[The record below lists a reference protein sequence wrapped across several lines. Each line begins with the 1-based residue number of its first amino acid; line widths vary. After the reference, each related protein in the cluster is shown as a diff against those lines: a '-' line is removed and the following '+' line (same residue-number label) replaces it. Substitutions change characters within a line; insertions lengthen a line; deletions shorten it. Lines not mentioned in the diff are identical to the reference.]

1 MSRNIID
8 FDPVV
13 TSVCIS
19 QGVCGFSAEKER
31 SEKRITTTQ
40 FVCVCVCVCVCVLM
54 AEYKVKV
61 KIIRPSCLLSYI
73 YIFFFLRVSFF

>member
-19 QGVCGFSAEKER
+19 QGVCGSSADKER
-31 SEKRITTTQ
+31 SEKRI
-40 FVCVCVCVCVCVLM
+40 
-54 AEYKVKV
+54 
-61 KIIRPSCLLSYI
+61 IISQWV
-73 YIFFFLRVSFF
+73 FFFLMQNKK